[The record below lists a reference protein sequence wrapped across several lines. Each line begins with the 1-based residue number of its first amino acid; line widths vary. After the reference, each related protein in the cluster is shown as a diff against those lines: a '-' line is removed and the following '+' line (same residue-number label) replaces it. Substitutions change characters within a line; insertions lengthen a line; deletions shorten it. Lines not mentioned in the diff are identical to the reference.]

1 MAEISNYNI
10 PTERYSYTEQAV
22 QDFRK
27 ELHFESSTIRD
38 IAKHSQILEV
48 NPTLPALTTLLGT
61 NKTSSWAKFSPP
73 ETYYSQ
79 RKKSLYIIPSLGGP
93 DKQDMD
99 IQKIKSFLDIL
110 AVNKQ
115 SFSKLR
121 VLKYKNKKTDLTDSD
136 EEKEDSGNSE
146 DTTKNHEEEMIQE
159 LHNSSRQMKLVNQG
173 LVLIRVLDEGI
184 KSTNVMI
191 DYIISRIFQFVQ
203 G

>member
-1 MAEISNYNI
+1 MAEVSNNLSI
-10 PTERYSYTEQAV
+10 ERYSHTGKSIK
-22 QDFRK
+22 DFRK

-38 IAKHSQILEV
+38 IANHSQILEV
-48 NPTLPALTTLLGT
+48 NPTLPALTTLFET
-61 NKTSSWAKFSPP
+61 NKTSSWARFSPP
-73 ETYYSQ
+73 SSYHVQ

-93 DKQDMD
+93 DKQDMA

-110 AVNKQ
+110 
-115 SFSKLR
+115 SKEMNSLSSLR
-121 VLKYKNKKTDLTDSD
+121 VIKYKNKK
-136 EEKEDSGNSE
+136 EKFDDKDDKNEDSNNSKDDKE
-146 DTTKNHEEEMIQE
+146 NKEEAIRY
-159 LHNSSRQMKLVNQG
+159 LKDNSRQVKLVNQG

>member
-1 MAEISNYNI
+1 MSEISNYTV

-22 QDFRK
+22 KDFRK

-38 IAKHSQILEV
+38 VAKHSQILEV

-73 ETYYSQ
+73 ETYHSQ

-93 DKQDMD
+93 DQQDAD
-99 IQKIKSFLDIL
+99 IQKIKSFLDIV
-110 AVNKQ
+110 ATNKQ
-115 SFSKLR
+115 PLSKLR
-121 VLKYKNKKTDLTDSD
+121 VLKYKEKKTDLD
-136 EEKEDSGNSE
+136 EEKEDSRNSE
-146 DTTKNHEEEMIQE
+146 DPEENYEEKMIQE
-159 LHNSSRQMKLVNQG
+159 LHKNSRQMKLVNQG
-173 LVLIRVLDEGI
+173 LALIRMLDEGI